1 MDLKKGSG
9 LASTE
14 DTVAAAL
21 RRAARKFRD
30 RPALIWQ
37 DRSWSFYQLDEAAN
51 NVAAG
56 LLEAGLRMGD
66 RIAVY
71 GRNSDGFLLSWL
83 GCVRAGLVH
92 VPINYGLTGEEL
104 AYIVRQS
111 GARAILCDA
120 DRLTHAR
127 ALQDVSE
134 LAMIGTLASDGNGD
148 VDVLTLALRGG
159 GAPPEV
165 AIEGHHLA
173 QIQYT
178 SGTTSA
184 PKGAMMSHR
193 AIVTEYLSCIH
204 ELEFAEGER
213 CLAALP
219 LYHTAQMHAFTMPQ
233 LLAGS
238 TTWLIDGPDPERVL
252 DLIERHR
259 IDSFFAPPTVWVSLL
274 RAPQF
279 DSHDLSSLSKLYY
292 GASIMPQPIL
302 AEIASRLPNAGLYN
316 CYGQSEMGPVATVL
330 RPNEH
335 AARPS
340 SAGRPVINVETRVV
354 DENMKDVPP
363 GERGEIVHRSAQ
375 LLSGYWQR
383 DDETEAAF
391 RGGWFHSG
399 DIGVVDEEGYLYVV
413 DRVRDVINTG
423 GVLVAS
429 REVEDALFGHPAVL
443 EVAVIGVPHPKW
455 IEAVAAVVA
464 LRNGARVEE
473 AELIA
478 YARETLAPYKVP
490 KSILFV
496 ENLPRN
502 ASGKILKRELRE
514 RFN

>member
-1 MDLKKGSG
+1 MS
-9 LASTE
+9 STE
-14 DTVAAAL
+14 DTVTAAV

-30 RPALIWQ
+30 RVALVWQ
-37 DRSWSFYQLDEAAN
+37 DGSWSFRQLDEVAS

-56 LLEAGLRMGD
+56 LLEAGLRPGD
-66 RIAVY
+66 RVAVY
-71 GRNSDGFLLSWL
+71 GRNSDGFLFSWL
-83 GCVRAGLVH
+83 GCARAGLIH

-120 DRLTHAR
+120 DRLASAR
-127 ALQDVSE
+127 ALQDVPA
-134 LAMIGTLASDGNGD
+134 LAIIGTLTSNAKAD
-148 VDVLTLALRGG
+148 VDVLTLASLGRGV
-159 GAPPEV
+159 PPDV
-165 AIEGHHLA
+165 AVKGHDLA

-184 PKGAMMSHR
+184 PKGAMMTHR

-204 ELEFAEGER
+204 DLEFAEGEH

-252 DLIERHR
+252 GLIERHC

-274 RAPQF
+274 RHPQF
-279 DSHDLSSLSKLYY
+279 DSHDLRSLSKLYY

-302 AEIASRLPNAGLYN
+302 AEIAHRLPNAGLYN

-330 RPNEH
+330 RPEEH
-335 AARPS
+335 AARPT
-340 SAGRPVINVETRVV
+340 SAGRPVINVETRIV
-354 DENMKDVPP
+354 DENMNDMPP

-375 LLSGYWQR
+375 LLTGYWQR
-383 DDETEAAF
+383 EDETEAAF

-399 DIGVVDEEGYLYVV
+399 DVGMMDEEGYLYIV

-429 REVEDALFGHPAVL
+429 REVEDALFAHPAVS
-443 EVAVIGVPHPKW
+443 EVAVVGLPHPKW
-455 IEAVAAVVA
+455 IEAVTAAVV
-464 LRNGARVEE
+464 LRDGAQVEE

-478 YARETLAPYKVP
+478 YARKKLAPYKVP
-490 KSILFV
+490 KSIFFM

-514 RFN
+514 RFS